1 MSGAVVEEGSLQ
13 SRVEYLRSVAAKLRG
28 IANGLRFDFRR
39 ADQLRSLADG
49 FERFAERLEQEAGA
63 DKA

>member
-1 MSGAVVEEGSLQ
+1 MDGSLQ
-13 SRVEYLRSVAAKLRG
+13 SRVEYFHSVAAKLRG

-49 FERFAERLEQEAGA
+49 FERFAKRLEQEADA